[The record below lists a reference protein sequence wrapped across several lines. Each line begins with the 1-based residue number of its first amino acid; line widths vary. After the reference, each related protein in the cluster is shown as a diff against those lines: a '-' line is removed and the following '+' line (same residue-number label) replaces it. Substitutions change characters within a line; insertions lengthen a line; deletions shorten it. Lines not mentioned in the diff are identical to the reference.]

1 MESPSNHSALDR
13 SQPATP
19 TYTDHSEHLRL
30 AKIPQGKDYETQSLA
45 YHRAFPRGKI
55 GIVLLKALDTQEDLA
70 LAYSPGVAGP
80 CRLIEKDPDQSFLYT
95 GRGNL
100 VGVVS
105 NGTAVLGLGA
115 IGPYA
120 AKPVMEGK
128 AMLFK
133 KFAGID
139 SFDIELAENDPDA
152 FIKMVAA
159 LEPTFG
165 GINLE
170 DIKAPEC
177 FYIEEQLREKM
188 KIPVFHDD
196 QHGTAIIATAGLLN
210 ALDIIQKPIEDIR
223 VVFSG
228 GGAAAI
234 ACAQMF
240 LSVGV
245 KLANVILCDTKGVV
259 HWEREDLNDY
269 KRRFAQNTHLRT
281 LEDAMVGADVFVGVS
296 AAGVLK
302 AEMLKSMAP
311 DPVVFALAN
320 PNPEILPDLAHSIR
334 PDVIIATGRSDYPNQ
349 INNVLCFPYIFRGAL
364 DVQAHSINEEMKRA
378 AAFAIAA
385 LAREDVPELVQHVY
399 REDGTLSFGRHYLI
413 PKPNDPRALVVIASA
428 VAEAAMNSGVAR
440 RSLDIEA
447 YRSDLESLLVEQ
459 PRLSN

>member
-1 MESPSNHSALDR
+1 MELGKNETRGTSRDASNKGS
-13 SQPATP
+13 
-19 TYTDHSEHLRL
+19 L
-30 AKIPQGKDYETQSLA
+30 AIQSIDYETLSLA
-45 YHRAFPRGKI
+45 YHESHPRGKI
-55 GIVLLKALDTQEDLA
+55 GIVLQKPLDTQEQLA

-80 CRLIEKDPDQSFLYT
+80 CRQIEKDQDASFRYT

-100 VGVVS
+100 VGVIS

-139 SFDIELAENDPDA
+139 SFDLEVAENDPDA
-152 FIKMVAA
+152 FIKIVEA

-177 FYIEEQLREKM
+177 FYIEEKLREKM
-188 KIPVFHDD
+188 NIPVFHDD

-210 ALDIIQKPIEDIR
+210 AVMITDRQVETIR

-245 KLANVILCDTKGVV
+245 KLENVILVDSKGVV
-259 HWEREDLNDY
+259 YPGRKDMNPY
-269 KRRFAQNTHLRT
+269 KERFAQDTHLRT

-296 AAGVLK
+296 AADVLLP
-302 AEMLKSMAP
+302 EMLSTMAS
-311 DPVVFALAN
+311 DPIVFALAN
-320 PNPEILPDLAHSIR
+320 PNPEIQPALAHSVR

-364 DVQAHSINEEMKRA
+364 DVGAHSINEDMKRA
-378 AAFAIAA
+378 AAYAIAD
-385 LAREDVPELVQHVY
+385 LARQPVPESVQKVY
-399 REDGTLSFGRHYLI
+399 EKEGAIGFGRNYLI
-413 PKPNDPRALVVIASA
+413 PKPIDPRALVVIASA
-428 VAEAAMNSGVAR
+428 VAEAAMQSGVAR
-440 RSLDIEA
+440 KAIDLAA
-447 YRSDLESLLVEQ
+447 YRDELKFLMLDPVRSVLYKEKDFV
-459 PRLSN
+459 

>member
-1 MESPSNHSALDR
+1 MESTSDPTAEGADIRSSNYDR
-13 SQPATP
+13 SPKGV
-19 TYTDHSEHLRL
+19 HLARN
-30 AKIPQGKDYETQSLA
+30 QGTKDYESLSLA
-45 YHRAFPRGKI
+45 YHQAFPRGKI
-55 GIVLLKALDTQEDLA
+55 GIVLQKPLNTQEDLA

-80 CRLIEKDPDQSFLYT
+80 CRSIEKNPDLSFLYT

-139 SFDIELAENDPDA
+139 SFDIELDENDPDA
-152 FIKMVAA
+152 FIRMVAA

-177 FYIEEQLREKM
+177 FYIEEKLREKM

-210 ALDIIQKPIEDIR
+210 ALDIIRKPIEAIR

-240 LSVGV
+240 VSVGV
-245 KLANVILCDTKGVV
+245 RLENVLLCDTKGVV
-259 HWEREDLNDY
+259 HNDRDDLNEF
-269 KRRFAQNTHLRT
+269 KRRFAQPTHLRT
-281 LEDAMVGADVFVGVS
+281 LEEAMVGADVFVGVS

-302 AEMLKSMAP
+302 TEMLKSMAANP
-311 DPVVFALAN
+311 IVFALAN

-334 PDVIIATGRSDYPNQ
+334 SDVIIATGRSDYPNQ

-378 AAFAIAA
+378 AAFAIAE
-385 LAREDVPELVQHVY
+385 LARQDVPEVVQHVY
-399 REDGTLSFGRHYLI
+399 RADGRLKFGRNYLI
-413 PKPNDPRALVVIASA
+413 PKPNDPRALVVVASA
-428 VAEAAMNSGVAR
+428 VAEAAMRSGVAR
-440 RSLDIEA
+440 RQLDIA
-447 YRSDLESLLVEQ
+447 SYRLELESLLVEQ